1 LPVLYSALASPEQSI
16 SWLPGGG
23 ALSGAQIPNG
33 YGIKQRGIRNVNM
46 AVKSLMVLVLASCIA
61 PQLAAA
67 QESSGTATAA
77 TGQYKIAVVDRK
89 EVFDNYDK
97 QKREWADLEAEKKNL
112 QDQID
117 QLSDTITADKKRLED
132 QGKSMSEEQQQQ
144 LRDKIESDYRKYQTE
159 FKRLQGEIDSKSRKF
174 FARMME
180 DIDAAVKAIGANED
194 YHLIFEADPKSPTT
208 VLYYSE
214 TIDITSRVIARLN
227 SGSK

>member
-1 LPVLYSALASPEQSI
+1 
-16 SWLPGGG
+16 
-23 ALSGAQIPNG
+23 
-33 YGIKQRGIRNVNM
+33 M
-46 AVKSLMVLVLASCIA
+46 AVKSLKVMLLLSFVVPVWAVAQQSESGASA
-61 PQLAAA
+61 V
-67 QESSGTATAA
+67 
-77 TGQYKIAVVDRK
+77 QYKIAVVDRK

-97 QKREWADLEAEKKNL
+97 QKKEWADLEAEKKKL

-117 QLSDTITADKKRLED
+117 TLSNTITADKERLES
-132 QGKSMSEEQQQQ
+132 QTSSMSEEQQQQ

-180 DIDAAVKAIGANED
+180 DIDAAITAIGTAEN
-194 YHLIFEADPKSPTT
+194 YHLIFEADSKSPTS

-227 SGSK
+227 SQGQ